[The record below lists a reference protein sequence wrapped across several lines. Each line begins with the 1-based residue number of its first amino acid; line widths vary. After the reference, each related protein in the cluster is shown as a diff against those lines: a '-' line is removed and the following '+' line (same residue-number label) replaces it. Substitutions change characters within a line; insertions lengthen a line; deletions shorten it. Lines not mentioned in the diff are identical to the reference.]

1 MADHKVS
8 KKMSILK
15 VFFRHFSRSG
25 CSTKILPY
33 WYIWQIRNL
42 TKFEVQVPSDCL
54 WLRPDERIGK
64 VKLRSTVTPHSFVV
78 R

>member
-54 WLRPDERIGK
+54 WL
-64 VKLRSTVTPHSFVV
+64 
-78 R
+78 